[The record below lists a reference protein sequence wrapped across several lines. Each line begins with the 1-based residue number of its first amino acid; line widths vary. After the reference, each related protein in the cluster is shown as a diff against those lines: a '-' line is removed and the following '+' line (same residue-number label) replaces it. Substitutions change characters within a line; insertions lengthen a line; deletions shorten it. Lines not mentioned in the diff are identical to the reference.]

1 MLAAI
6 DDRLWSTD
14 IIGVKRV
21 EYSNDF
27 CSLNLWNMEQDVGM
41 IFVRS
46 RDYHYTFLFL
56 FVSFVIFLMDG
67 RINHS

>member
-27 CSLNLWNMEQDVGM
+27 CSLNLWNMEQDIEV
-41 IFVRS
+41 IFVS
-46 RDYHYTFLFL
+46 L
-56 FVSFVIFLMDG
+56 
-67 RINHS
+67 